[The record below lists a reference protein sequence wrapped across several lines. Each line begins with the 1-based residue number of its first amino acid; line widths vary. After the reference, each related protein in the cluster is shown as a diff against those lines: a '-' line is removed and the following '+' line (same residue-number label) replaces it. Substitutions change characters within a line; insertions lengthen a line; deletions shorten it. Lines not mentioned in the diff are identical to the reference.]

1 MACGLPGSGMSR
13 LARRLEDTLHAIR
26 CSPDEGIH
34 ALLLNIYHETKC
46 QQIELYSLSVPADVL
61 FDRV

>member
-1 MACGLPGSGMSR
+1 MSR

-34 ALLLNIYHETKC
+34 ALLLNIYDETKC